1 MSTSYTR
8 SESTTYTAARARY
21 VMGKVQEDLLG
32 LMNRGLISLERV
44 NSIKSDVLY
53 LLDKQAL
60 KYFQLQFKTPGGKEI
75 GGLHYEVKSN
85 GQVYSDEDSGRINYW
100 MLSSDTKVN
109 LLVDLDRNSN
119 NIDEV
124 DRQLEDWGWGTG
136 TALSG
141 TKEVLK
147 SYSKE
152 GYGLTQSKIGTW

>member
-32 LMNRGLISLERV
+32 LMNRGLINLERV

-60 KYFQLQFKTPGGKEI
+60 KYFQLQFKTPEGKEI
-75 GGLHYEVKSN
+75 GGLHYDVKSN
-85 GQVYSDEDSGRINYW
+85 GQIFSDEDSGRINYW

-119 NIDEV
+119 YIDEV

>member
-21 VMGKVQEDLLG
+21 VMGKVHEDLLG
-32 LMNRGLISLERV
+32 LMNRGLVSLDRV

-60 KYFQLQFKTPGGKEI
+60 KYFQLQFKTPEGEEI
-75 GGLHYEVKSN
+75 GGLHYEVKSS
-85 GQVYSDEDSGRINYW
+85 GQIYSDEDSGRINYW

-109 LLVDLDRNSN
+109 LLVNLDRSSS

-124 DRQLEDWGWGTG
+124 DRQLDDWGWGNG
-136 TALSG
+136 ASLSG